1 MFVILKRFFMN
12 PIGQLITFIASV
24 SIILYFLMIGYYL
37 HRIMNAVEKMS
48 GVNKATVVECNNC
61 GKQMNLGIGFKEPF
75 TTCPICKSR
84 IILDQPE
91 LFLTPSQQKEE
102 VLP

>member
-1 MFVILKRFFMN
+1 MN

-48 GVNKATVVECNNC
+48 GINKAKVVECNNC
-61 GKQMNLGIGFKEPF
+61 GKQINLGIGYKESF
-75 TTCPICKSR
+75 TTCPVCKSR
-84 IILDQPE
+84 IMLDQTD
-91 LFLTPSQQKEE
+91 LILTPSQQKEE